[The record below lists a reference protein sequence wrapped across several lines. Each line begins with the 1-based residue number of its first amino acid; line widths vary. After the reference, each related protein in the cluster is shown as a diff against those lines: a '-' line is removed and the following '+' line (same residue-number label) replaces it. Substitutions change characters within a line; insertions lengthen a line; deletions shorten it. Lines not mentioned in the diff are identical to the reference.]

1 LTNGL
6 LLKQKPYKMT
16 KSSGALGSDNIKQLL
31 FKQAVPASIGIL
43 FMSVNILVDTIFVG
57 QWIGSLA
64 IAAVT
69 VVLPITFLISSLGM
83 AIGIG
88 GSSIIS
94 RALGAQNKEKA
105 KLAFGNQIMMTLLL
119 ALIFV
124 IVGFLYSDEILLLF
138 GANGEIM
145 TPAKAFFM
153 PVLLGVPFLAFCM
166 MGNNVIRAEG
176 KPKFAMMA
184 MIIPAL
190 GNIFLDILFI
200 KFLDMGMFG
209 AALATT
215 LSYIMC
221 FSFIL
226 WFFVQKSELKIQWH
240 HLKLDTKIV
249 SEISSLGMVTFSRQG
264 VVSILAIII
273 NHTLFTYGGEQSVV
287 VYGIISRM
295 LMFAL
300 FPVLGIT
307 QGFLPIAGYNY
318 GAENFERVK
327 DTIKISIKYAAFL
340 ATFIFFIILVLAQ
353 PIVAIFTNDSAVIEQ
368 TPSAM
373 RWVFAATPIIAIQLI
388 GAAYFQAAGKAIPAL
403 LLTLTKQGFFL
414 IPLVLF
420 LPNYF
425 GIFGVWVSFPIAD
438 IMSTLITVYFLRKEM
453 STKLIDLSNGVL

>member
-1 LTNGL
+1 MA
-6 LLKQKPYKMT
+6 Q
-16 KSSGALGSDNIKQLL
+16 SSGALGTDDIKQLL
-31 FKQAVPASIGIL
+31 IKQAVPASIGIL
-43 FMSVNILVDTIFVG
+43 FMSINILVDTIFVG

-94 RALGAQNKEKA
+94 RALGAKDKEKA
-105 KLAFGNQIMMTLLL
+105 YRTFGNQIMMTLVL
-119 ALIFV
+119 ALFFV
-124 IVGFLYSDEILLLF
+124 LIGFLFSDEILLLF

-145 TPAKAFFM
+145 KPAKEFFI
-153 PVLLGVPFLAFCM
+153 PVLIGVPFLALCM

-176 KPKFAMMA
+176 KAKFAMMA
-184 MIIPAL
+184 MIIPAF
-190 GNIFLDILFI
+190 GNIFLDIVFI

-215 LSYIMC
+215 ISYFMC
-221 FSFIL
+221 FVFIL
-226 WFFVQKSELKIQWH
+226 WFFIKKSELKPSLSH
-240 HLKLDTKIV
+240 YKFDLSIV
-249 SEISSLGMVTFSRQG
+249 KEISSLGLVTFSRQG

-273 NHTLFTYGGEQSVV
+273 NHTLFTYGGEHSVV

-300 FPVLGIT
+300 FPILGIT
-307 QGFLPIAGYNY
+307 HGFLPIAGYNY
-318 GAENFERVK
+318 GAENYNRVK
-327 DTIKISIKYAAFL
+327 ETISISIKYAAVL
-340 ATFIFFIILVLAQ
+340 ATFIFILILIFAK
-353 PIVAIFTNDSAVIEQ
+353 PIVSVFTNDVDVIAE
-368 TPSAM
+368 TPNAL
-373 RWVFAATPIIAIQLI
+373 RWVFAASPIIALQLI

-414 IPLVLF
+414 IPLVLI

-425 GIFGVWVSFPIAD
+425 GIFGVWVAFPIAD
-438 IMSTLITVYFLRKEM
+438 ILSTIITAYFLRREM
-453 STKLIDLSNGVL
+453 TTKLIEKPDGIL